1 MNILE
6 IGFNNDG
13 MVIKYEQFTGSGMIE
28 LCVIPKEVFI
38 EGYKRFIIGEIY
50 GKEKI

>member
-6 IGFNNDG
+6 IGFNDKG
-13 MVIKYEQFTGSGMIE
+13 LIIKYELFVGSGMIE
-28 LCVIPKEVFI
+28 YINIPKEIFI
-38 EGYKRFIIGEIY
+38 EGYKRFIVGEIY